1 MLKVYYSPKIEN
13 IYWKIYTENA
23 SKPVYYFSSDI
34 SSQDVVM
41 KLNQVN
47 LFEVEN
53 VQKVNVI
60 DIADWKLSSK
70 QVQSDIKELNQCAS
84 DVILIVEANTVK
96 SKLFDELSIK
106 PIKIGNI
113 TRRNKNELVTYLLSK
128 SGISLDYKTTEILL
142 DLLPDNVQFILHEIE
157 KLKLLNRKTFNVEEI
172 KKIVFD
178 TGDATIFNV
187 IDGWLSNDLQK
198 TTRELNNLLSGNFD
212 ILEVIPMFAYKLCQV
227 KFFLMA
233 KKSRWSSDVITN
245 KLAIPFWLQNSYAK
259 LKPYDEKLD
268 KINDMISKLYNF
280 DINIKKNNIN
290 KKESFAVP
298 YAQLI
303 KILFE

>member
-41 KLNQVN
+41 KLNQIN

-53 VQKVNVI
+53 TQKVNVI
-60 DIADWKLSSK
+60 DITDWKLSSK

-84 DVILIVEANTVK
+84 DVILIVEANTIK

-106 PIKIGNI
+106 LTKIGNI

-157 KLKLLNRKTFNVEEI
+157 KLKLLNKKTFNADEI

-198 TTRELNNLLSGNFD
+198 TTHELNNLLSGNFD

>member
-23 SKPVYYFSSDI
+23 SKPVYYFPSDI

-60 DIADWKLSSK
+60 DITDWKLSSK
-70 QVQSDIKELNQCAS
+70 QVQNDIKELNQCAS

-106 PIKIGNI
+106 PTKIGNI

-157 KLKLLNRKTFNVEEI
+157 KLKLLNKKTFNADEI

-198 TTRELNNLLSGNFD
+198 TTYELNNLLSGNFD

>member
-41 KLNQVN
+41 KLNQIN

-60 DIADWKLSSK
+60 DITDWKLSSK
-70 QVQSDIKELNQCAS
+70 QAQSDIKELNQCAS

-106 PIKIGNI
+106 PTKIGNI

-157 KLKLLNRKTFNVEEI
+157 KLKLLNKKTFNADEI

-198 TTRELNNLLSGNFD
+198 TTHELNNLLSGNFD

-233 KKSRWSSDVITN
+233 KKSRWSSDVMTN

-280 DINIKKNNIN
+280 DINIKKSNIN